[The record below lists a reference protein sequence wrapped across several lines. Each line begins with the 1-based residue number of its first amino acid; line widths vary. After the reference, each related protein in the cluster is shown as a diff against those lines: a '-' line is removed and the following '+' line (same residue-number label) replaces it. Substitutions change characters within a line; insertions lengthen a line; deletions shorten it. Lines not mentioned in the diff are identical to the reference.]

1 MSKATAAAPEPTE
14 YASYYG
20 GYVSLV
26 PAGDIV
32 ETLASQLATVRELL
46 ASIDESK
53 GAYRYAPG
61 KWSIKELMGHII
73 DAERVFSF
81 RALAFARGD
90 EQPIPG
96 MDQDPYVANGK
107 FDDVPLRDLAE
118 QFDHLRAANV
128 LLFKG
133 LPDEAWTRIGTAS
146 GNPISVRALAHI
158 LAGHVA
164 HHISVLREK
173 YLA

>member
-26 PAGDIV
+26 PSGDIV
-32 ETLASQLATVRELL
+32 ETLASQLATVREQL

-53 GAYRYAPG
+53 GSYRYAPG
-61 KWSIKELMGHII
+61 KWSIKELLGHII

-96 MDQDPYVANGK
+96 MEQDTYVAGGQ

-133 LPDEAWTRIGTAS
+133 LPDAAWTRTGTAS
-146 GNPISVRALAHI
+146 GNSVSVRALAHI
-158 LAGHVA
+158 IAGHAA
-164 HHISVLREK
+164 HHMNVLREK